1 MKRSEFIRTGALALG
16 AGALP
21 ISTWNA
27 CRPAAKEPG
36 LVMTVLGPAAPET
49 LGFTLAHEHVL
60 VDFIGADQVSPDR
73 YDSDEVAAVVLPH
86 LRQARELGC
95 QTLVECTPAYLGR
108 DAALL
113 RRLSRT
119 SGLAIITNTGY
130 YGAAD
135 DKYIP
140 AHAYQETAHQLAARW
155 VHEWQEGIDGTDVR
169 PGFIKTGVDKGSL
182 SAIDAKLVQAAAL
195 THLETGLT
203 IASHTGYAVP
213 AREQLAIL
221 ADEGVHPSAWI
232 WVHAQNEPDTENH
245 AWAARQGAWLSFDG
259 ISPESLERH
268 LSQVVDMKRLGLL
281 HRVLLSHDAGWYRP
295 GEPGGGAFRHY
306 DTLFT
311 SFLPALRETGFTRDE
326 IRQLTVINPQ
336 RAFQVR
342 IRKQG

>member
-21 ISTWNA
+21 LSTWNA
-27 CRPAAKEPG
+27 CRPAEEATGKI
-36 LVMTVLGPAAPET
+36 MTVMGPAAPET
-49 LGFTLAHEHVL
+49 LGFTLTHEHVL
-60 VDFIGADQVSPDR
+60 VDFIGADLISPDR
-73 YDSDEVAAVVLPH
+73 YDPDEVAAVVLPY

-113 RRLSRT
+113 RRLSRA

-135 DKYIP
+135 DKYLP
-140 AHAYQETAHQLAARW
+140 THAYQETAHQLAARW
-155 VHEWQEGIDGTDVR
+155 VREWREGIEGTGVR

-182 SAIDAKLVQAAAL
+182 SAIDAKLVRAAAL
-195 THLETGLT
+195 THLKTGLT
-203 IASHTGYAVP
+203 IASHTGFAIP

-245 AWAARQGAWLSFDG
+245 AWGAWQGAWLSFDG

-268 LSQVVDMKRLGLL
+268 LSRVVDMKRLGLL
-281 HRVLLSHDAGWYRP
+281 HRVLLSHDAGWYLP
-295 GEPGGGAFRHY
+295 GELGGGAFRPY

-311 SFLPALRETGFTRDE
+311 EFIPALREAGFTPDE
-326 IRQLTVINPQ
+326 IRQLTVTNPQ

>member
-1 MKRSEFIRTGALALG
+1 MKRREFIRTGALALS

-36 LVMTVLGPAAPET
+36 LVMTVLGLVAPEA

-60 VDFIGADQVSPDR
+60 VDFIGADRVSPDR
-73 YDSDEVAAVVLPH
+73 YDPDDVAAVVLPH
-86 LRQARELGC
+86 LRQVRELGC

-113 RRLSRT
+113 RHLSRA
-119 SGLAIITNTGY
+119 SGLTIITNTGY

-140 AHAYQETAHQLAARW
+140 SHAYQETAHQLAARW
-155 VHEWQEGIDGTDVR
+155 VREWQDGIDGTGVR

-182 SAIDAKLVQAAAL
+182 SAIDAKLVRAAAL

-232 WVHAQNEPDTENH
+232 WVHAQNEPDTDHH

-268 LSQVVDMKRLGLL
+268 LSRVVAMKRLGLL

-295 GEPGGGAFRHY
+295 GEPGGGSFRPF

-311 SFLPALRETGFTRDE
+311 RFIPALREAGFTRDE

>member
-1 MKRSEFIRTGALALG
+1 MKRREFIRTSALALG
-16 AGALP
+16 AGTLP
-21 ISTWNA
+21 ISSWNA
-27 CRPAAKEPG
+27 CRPAAKETG

-60 VDFIGADQVSPDR
+60 VDFIGADRVSPDR
-73 YDSDEVAAVVLPH
+73 YDPDEVAAVVLPY

-113 RRLSRT
+113 RRLSRA

-130 YGAAD
+130 YGSAD

-140 AHAYQETAHQLAARW
+140 AHAYQETAAQLAERW
-155 VHEWQEGIDGTDVR
+155 VREWREGIDGTGVR

-182 SAIDAKLVQAAAL
+182 SAIDAMLVRAAAL

-203 IASHTGYAVP
+203 IASHTGFAVP

-221 ADEGVHPSAWI
+221 AEEGVHPSAWI
-232 WVHAQNEPDTENH
+232 WVHAQTEVDTDHH

-268 LSQVVDMKRLGLL
+268 LAQVVDMKRLGLL
-281 HRVLLSHDAGWYRP
+281 HRVLLSHDAGWYQP
-295 GEPGGGAFRHY
+295 GQPGGGTFRPF

-311 SFLPALRETGFTRDE
+311 RFLPALRETGFTRDE
-326 IRQLTVINPQ
+326 IHQLTVTNPQ
-336 RAFQVR
+336 QAFQVR
-342 IRKQG
+342 IRKES

>member
-21 ISTWNA
+21 LSTWNA
-27 CRPAAKEPG
+27 CRPAGKETG

-49 LGFTLAHEHVL
+49 LGFTLTHEHVL
-60 VDFIGADQVSPDR
+60 VDFIGADRVSPDR
-73 YDSDEVAAVVLPH
+73 YNPDEVAAVVLPY

-95 QTLVECTPAYLGR
+95 RTLVECTPAYLGR

-113 RRLSRT
+113 KRLSRT
-119 SGLAIITNTGY
+119 SGLAILTNTGY
-130 YGAAD
+130 YGAAN

-140 AHAYQETAHQLAARW
+140 AHAYQESASQLAARW
-155 VHEWQEGIDGTDVR
+155 VREWQEGIGGTGVR

-182 SAIDAKLVQAAAL
+182 SAIDARLVRAAAL

-203 IASHTGYAVP
+203 IASHTGFAVP

-221 ADEGVHPSAWI
+221 AEEGVYPSAWI
-232 WVHAQNEPDTENH
+232 WVHAQNEPDTDNH

-268 LSQVVDMKRLGLL
+268 LERVVEMKRLGLL

-295 GEPGGGAFRHY
+295 GEPGGGAFRPY

-311 SFLPALRETGFTRDE
+311 KFIPALKEDGFTTDE
-326 IRQLTVINPQ
+326 IHQLTVTNPQ
-336 RAFQVR
+336 LAFQVR
-342 IRKQG
+342 IRKKS